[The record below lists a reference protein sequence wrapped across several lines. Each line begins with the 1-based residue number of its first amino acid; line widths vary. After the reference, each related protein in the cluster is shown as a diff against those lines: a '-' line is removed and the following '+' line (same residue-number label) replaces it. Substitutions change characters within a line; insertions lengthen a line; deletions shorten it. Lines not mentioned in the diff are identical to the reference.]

1 MLLLHYTK
9 CGSLFVHFWLAH
21 FSGLVS
27 IYFTRSQGPYL
38 KDLKYLRYIHPNC
51 PIFKLRT
58 YLQAIVEYGNY
69 KHSPHE
75 RLIGRI
81 FHSRY
86 ILSPARHK
94 LWNSM
99 LHTTIHLS
107 RIIYSSL
114 WIDYRCDKFYGVND
128 MDVDNHLHRR
138 KTFTLIRSTNSA
150 GFHFCTLACFILYTL
165 V

>member
-1 MLLLHYTK
+1 MLLLHQVWIFV
-9 CGSLFVHFWLAH
+9 CSLLIGSFQWAGFYLFHEKSRTL
-21 FSGLVS
+21 
-27 IYFTRSQGPYL
+27 SQRF
-38 KDLKYLRYIHPNC
+38 KKYLRYIHPNC

-81 FHSRY
+81 FYSRY